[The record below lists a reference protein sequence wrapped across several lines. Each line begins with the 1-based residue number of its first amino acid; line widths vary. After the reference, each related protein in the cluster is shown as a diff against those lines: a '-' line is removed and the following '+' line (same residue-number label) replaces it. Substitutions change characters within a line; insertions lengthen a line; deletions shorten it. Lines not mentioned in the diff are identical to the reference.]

1 MRALSIRQPYAE
13 LILRGIKPIEFRSRP
28 TRIIGERFYI
38 YAAKQWAAGKLFLAG
53 CGKPEIRN
61 QKSESSPKPQI
72 RIVGDNI
79 EVPAPPDGPEP
90 WMIELAKMLILKDL
104 PTGVIV
110 GTARIARCVEGER
123 SQVTGQKSDR
133 AILTSDLRPLTSLY
147 EWHLTDVERAKKLR
161 KPKGH
166 PQPVWFTPF

>member
-1 MRALSIRQPYAE
+1 MRINTLGTLMMSA
-13 LILRGIKPIEFRSRP
+13 
-28 TRIIGERFYI
+28 
-38 YAAKQWAAGKLFLAG
+38 LFLAG
-53 CGKPEIRN
+53 CGKPEVRN
-61 QKSESSPKPQI
+61 QNTCGEQSESSPKSQI

-110 GTARIARCVEGER
+110 GSASIREVVKGD
-123 SQVTGQKSDR
+123 S
-133 AILTSDLRPLTSLY
+133 PY
-147 EWHLTDVERAKKLR
+147 EWHLTDVERAKRFR